1 MKASGLL
8 TKEALLLFKNLKEQ
22 LTVQRMCALDQPQ
35 AYICWIGLVTV

>member
-8 TKEALLLFKNLKEQ
+8 TKEALLFKNLKEQ